1 MREGEREMREN
12 EIATV
17 VVDAAIEVHRTL
29 GGPGLLEAVYEEALA
44 FELESRGM
52 TVNRQAAVPLVYK
65 GQRLASDL
73 RLDLLVNALVVV
85 ECKATISYNRLF
97 EAQALT
103 YLRLSNL
110 RLALVIN
117 FGEQPLRR
125 GIHRVVNGLGRE
137 A

>member
-1 MREGEREMREN
+1 MGEN

-29 GGPGLLEAVYEEALA
+29 GGPGLLESVYEEALA

-52 TVNRQAAVPLVYK
+52 RVSRQAAVAIVYK
-65 GQRLASDL
+65 GRRLASDL

-85 ECKATISYNRLF
+85 ECKATLSYNQVF

-103 YLRLSNL
+103 YLRLSKL
-110 RLALVIN
+110 RLALVLN
-117 FGEQPLRR
+117 FGEHPLRR
-125 GIHRVVNGLGRE
+125 GIHRVVNGLSRDL
-137 A
+137 